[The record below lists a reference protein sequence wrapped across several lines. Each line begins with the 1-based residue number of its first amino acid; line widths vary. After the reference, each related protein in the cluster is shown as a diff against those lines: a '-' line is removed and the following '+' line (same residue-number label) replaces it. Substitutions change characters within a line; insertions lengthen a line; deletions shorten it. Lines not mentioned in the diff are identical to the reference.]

1 MKPAACVASI
11 ATKSGWGETIAHA
24 ISQRRN
30 QNFQIKRPVADVP
43 SFYKSGS
50 GSTQKRVENKHSD
63 LLTKESQQTNL
74 VFLSPLMLVV
84 GPIDREV
91 FAALAYAMNRTQT
104 FIVAFLF
111 ISRLRPASRFLSE
124 IPNLPQVLLGAQN
137 QDRQLWLIYWGATL
151 EHQSCGTVRG
161 GARYRVGIVYG

>member
-11 ATKSGWGETIAHA
+11 ATKSGWRKKAIAHA

-43 SFYKSGS
+43 SFHKSGS

-63 LLTKESQQTNL
+63 LLKKESQQPNL
-74 VFLSPLMLVV
+74 VFLSPLKLVV

-91 FAALAYAMNRTQT
+91 FAAPVYAMNRTQT

-111 ISRLRPASRFLSE
+111 ISRLWPTGENQRIFQGLFWESR
-124 IPNLPQVLLGAQN
+124 
-137 QDRQLWLIYWGATL
+137 
-151 EHQSCGTVRG
+151 
-161 GARYRVGIVYG
+161 